1 MKFLFELFNR
11 NRLLTLTGL
20 AMLFLAAMLLVLMPS
35 NSKEV
40 MGINSLIKPLKF
52 AFSLWIFSWTM
63 AWFSAEFADRT
74 YVRRLSKLIMVTT
87 FFEQGVITVQ
97 AFRGTLSHFNMDAI
111 PDFILFSLMGVMIV
125 WLTVFV
131 ALGAKR
137 LRKQPGGL
145 HQPYRLAIYLGIWM
159 FVLSGVIGGV
169 MSALN
174 THAVGTDMGGPGL
187 PFLNWSTIAGDLRVS
202 HFFGMHALQVL
213 PFMTFQFQRNGL
225 NAEQSKQLLKS
236 VTAIYFIFVLFT
248 LAQALLIIPFWG
260 S

>member
-159 FVLSGVIGGV
+159 FVLSGIIGGV

-236 VTAIYFIFVLFT
+236 VTAIYLIFVLFT